1 MSDLA
6 RHRDEVA
13 AKRWG
18 EWATLLEVLTRGC
31 ERGPVRGLA
40 PAIKGRGRAWLS
52 VPLDD
57 GDGWPARW
65 TMFDAVDLLAS
76 GIGTGT
82 VNMPIV
88 DMIRLLKDLSDHLQV
103 DELTNAHVAQLVIA
117 RARAMHKRFAGAD

>member
-6 RHRDEVA
+6 RHGDEVA

-18 EWATLLEVLTRGC
+18 EWATLIEVLTRGC

-57 GDGWPARW
+57 GDGWLARW

-76 GIGTGT
+76 GLGTGT
-82 VNMPIV
+82 INMAVV
-88 DMIRLLKDLSDHLQV
+88 DMIHLRKLLSDHLQV
-103 DELTNAHVAQLVIA
+103 DELTNADVAQLVIA
-117 RARAMHKRFAGAD
+117 RAQDLQKRCASAD